1 MAFPFIQARTN
12 KKLRNYGRSRAPI
25 QVHRLTASVGDPIVH
40 ATSGEPEKAFF
51 RVNGKPVAYL
61 EDAFRRCPRNGD
73 RVKP

>member
-1 MAFPFIQARTN
+1 MQAGT
-12 KKLRNYGRSRAPI
+12 KIKLRNYGGSRAPI
-25 QVHRLTASVGDPIVH
+25 QAHRLTVSTGNPIVP

-61 EDAFRRCPRNGD
+61 EDALRRCPRNGD